1 MPVAGTFR
9 EQIQCC
15 YWQKDNREER
25 YLKLRTQTIPIRL
38 TIREEQELFNP
49 YDDTLL
55 NEDVLSF
62 LRERIKGTKGNVS
75 LCICSDSPVNEKR
88 VRDAFAQSLTE
99 LKKNMDTERKFNT
112 LNMIRLMVIGIFFI
126 LLWLY
131 VSAGTDGVGPEIL
144 SIIGS
149 FAVWEATNILI
160 VDNPEIRINKL
171 LLRILENAE
180 ITFTTRQG
188 DDPAC

>member
-1 MPVAGTFR
+1 
-9 EQIQCC
+9 
-15 YWQKDNREER
+15 
-25 YLKLRTQTIPIRL
+25 
-38 TIREEQELFNP
+38 
-49 YDDTLL
+49 
-55 NEDVLSF
+55 
-62 LRERIKGTKGNVS
+62 
-75 LCICSDSPVNEKR
+75 
-88 VRDAFAQSLTE
+88 
-99 LKKNMDTERKFNT
+99 MDTERKFNT

>member
-1 MPVAGTFR
+1 M
-9 EQIQCC
+9 
-15 YWQKDNREER
+15 
-25 YLKLRTQTIPIRL
+25 KLRTQTIPIRL

-88 VRDAFAQSLTE
+88 VRDAFAQSLAE

-180 ITFTTRQG
+180 ITFTSRQG
-188 DDPAC
+188 DGPAS